1 MKKLL
6 IYLLT
11 VTVAMIMHLPEA
23 LAGGLPADAVSER
36 GREVSGKVVEAGT
49 GAPVIGA
56 VIKLGEDYLWTTSDL
71 DGLFAFEKVQK
82 GEYVLEVSCLGY
94 VNAYVEVNVD
104 KSVEGLTVTLHE
116 NSLALDEVV
125 VTAQKAKDG
134 LGTSHNLGRDALNHL
149 QLSNMTDVAALLPGG
164 KTVNPDLTAEN
175 QFSLREGGSDLGN
188 SAFGTAVE
196 VDGVRIGNNAS
207 FGEMNGVDTR
217 SVAVENIES
226 IEVITGVPSAEYGD
240 LNSGMVKINTRKG
253 RTPTNV
259 TFSVNPRTYQASVSK
274 GIDLQEDNGILNLSA
289 EWARAV
295 KKLISPYESYTR
307 SGITL
312 NYSNT
317 FAKSLRFE
325 AGFTGNI
332 GGMNSKD
339 DPDAFSGQFEKERD
353 NVFRGNT
360 SLSWMLNKSWITNL
374 KLDASVNF
382 NDNLYHFH
390 KYESY
395 ASNQPAVH
403 SELEG
408 YFLAD
413 RLPLTYF
420 SDQIIDSK
428 ELDFAASLKYNWHK
442 RWDRAKSSL
451 KAGVQW
457 KANGNIGEGEYYE
470 DPSLAANGY
479 RPRPYSQY
487 PFMHN
492 LSVYVEEHL
501 TLPVA
506 STKLDITAGLRLE
519 NVFIKN
525 SLYNNKTTLS
535 PRFNAKWEL
544 TEGLSIRGGWG
555 ITEKLPSYHILY
567 PKQEYRDIQTFGFSH
582 GDQTSYI
589 YYTQPYTVTYN
600 PELRWQRNRNSE
612 LGLDAEFLG
621 MKISLVGFRNVTRG
635 PYNFLSVYEPYSY
648 DILQRPEGFTMP
660 SDPQIKVD
668 SQTGMLYVRGNGND
682 YWTPMDIKVTDRTF
696 AKSTKQNNGADVTRS
711 GVELVMEFP
720 EIVPLRTTLRLDASY
735 TSTKYHNEQLA
746 AFYQNGWS
754 HTTLPDRSYQ
764 YVGIYANGGTTN
776 SVANGKLTHNLDANL
791 TAITHIPQAR
801 IIITC
806 RLEMSLLRRSRNLSI
821 YDGKDYA
828 FTVTETGK
836 TPTGGNI
843 HDGNSFTA
851 VYPVSYMDLDGNVH
865 PFTEAE
871 ATDPAF
877 ANLILKSANAYT
889 FAQDGYGPYM
899 SANLSITKEIGDHVS
914 LSFFA
919 NNFTNS
925 RPYVKSMATGVGA
938 IFTPAFYYGLTCR
951 LKF

>member
-1 MKKLL
+1 MHRKLL
-6 IYLLT
+6 ILFALLLT
-11 VTVAMIMHLPEA
+11 SVCAYAQTW
-23 LAGGLPADAVSER
+23 S
-36 GREVSGKVVEAGT
+36 VSGRIAEAGSDIPVT
-49 GAPVIGA
+49 GAVVRI
-56 VIKLGEDYLWTTSDL
+56 GEDYLWAVSDAE
-71 DGLFAFEKVQK
+71 GEFTFRNVQAGK
-82 GEYVLEVSCLGY
+82 HEMEVSCLGF
-94 VNAYVEVNVD
+94 VNVVMEID
-104 KSVEGLTVTLHE
+104 VTKDIEGLDIRLKE
-116 NSLALDEVV
+116 SSLALDEVV

-134 LGTSHNLGRDALNHL
+134 LSTSHNLGRDALNHL

-164 KTVNPDLTAEN
+164 KTINPDLTSEN
-175 QFSLREGGSDLGN
+175 QFSLREGGSNAGN

-196 VDGVRIGNNAS
+196 VDGVRLGNNAS
-207 FGEMNGVDTR
+207 FGDMGGVDTR

-240 LNSGMVKINTRKG
+240 LSSGMVKINTRKG
-253 RTPTNV
+253 RTPVNL
-259 TFSVNPRTYQASVSK
+259 TFSVNPRTYQTSVSK
-274 GIDLQEDNGILNLSA
+274 GIDLQEDNGVLNLSA

-307 SGITL
+307 SGLTL
-312 NYSNT
+312 SYSNT
-317 FAKSLRFE
+317 FAKVLRFE

-332 GGMNSKD
+332 GGMDSKD
-339 DPDAFSGQFEKERD
+339 DPDAFTGEYEKERD

-360 SLSWMLNKSWITNL
+360 SLTWLLNKSWVTNL

-382 NDNLYHFH
+382 NDNLYHYH

-395 ASNQPAVH
+395 GSSQPAVH
-403 SELEG
+403 AEQEG
-408 YFLAD
+408 YFLAE

-442 RWDRAKSSL
+442 RWDDMKSSL

-457 KANGNIGEGEYYE
+457 KANGNVGEGEYYK

-492 LSVYVEEHL
+492 LSVYAEEHL
-501 TLPVA
+501 TMPVA
-506 STKLDITAGLRLE
+506 STKLEVTAGLRLE

-525 SLYNNKTTLS
+525 SLYNKKTTLS
-535 PRFNAKWEL
+535 PRFNAKWQL
-544 TEGLSIRGGWG
+544 SDGLSIRGGWG
-555 ITEKLPSYHILY
+555 ITEKLPSYHVLY
-567 PKQEYRDIQTFGFSH
+567 PKQEYRDIQTYGFSH

-589 YYTQPYTVTYN
+589 YYTQPYTVVYN
-600 PELRWQRNRNSE
+600 PELRWQRNSNSE
-612 LGLDAEFLG
+612 IGIDAEYRG
-621 MKISLVGFRNVTRG
+621 MKISLVGFYNLTKG

-660 SDPQIKVD
+660 SDPSIKVD
-668 SQTGMLYVRGNGND
+668 SQTGMMYVRGND
-682 YWTPMDIKVTDRTF
+682 EEYWTPMDVKVTDRTF
-696 AKSTKQNNGADVTRS
+696 AKSTKQNNGADVKRA
-711 GVELVMEFP
+711 GVELTVDFP
-720 EIVPLRTTLRLDASY
+720 EIRPLRTTFRLDASY
-735 TSTKYHNEQLA
+735 THTRYLNEQLA
-746 AFYQNGWS
+746 AYYQNGWS
-754 HTTLPDRSYQ
+754 HTFLPDRSYQ
-764 YVGIYANGGTTN
+764 YVGIYANGGGNNTI
-776 SVANGKLTHNLDANL
+776 ANGKLTNNLDANL

-801 IIITC
+801 LIITC
-806 RLEMSLLRRSRNLSI
+806 RLEMSILRRSRNLSL
-821 YDGKDYA
+821 YNGKDYA

-836 TPTGGNI
+836 TPTGGDI
-843 HDGNSFTA
+843 YAGNSYTA
-851 VYPVSYMDLDGNVH
+851 IYPVSYMDLDGKIH
-865 PFTEAE
+865 PFTEVE
-871 ATDPAF
+871 AADPAF
-877 ANLILKSANAYT
+877 ANLILKSSNAYT
-889 FAQDGYGPYM
+889 FALDGYGPYM

-925 RPYVKSMATGVGA
+925 RPYVKSLATGVGA